1 MIRHPLQ
8 QSPIVS
14 HFPALRGSKLCR
26 TPSPGREQKKGT
38 VYSGPT
44 PQPKQSSGP
53 AAPASSASTVYGGS
67 APKAA
72 GTVYNGMGAGG
83 TVYDNQPASGTVY
96 NPRQNAA
103 AGPAQPGANAAP
115 SKAGSVF
122 FIIAG
127 FSAINTVLIL
137 AGAPF
142 VMAIGLAVTRIRAE
156 GEMGAVLAINAA
168 AIGIFVALGFFASKG
183 SKAAFLIGL
192 LLYAGDTALLLLS
205 GNPALHIV
213 SIIFHGIF
221 LFSIFKGFR
230 QLN

>member
-1 MIRHPLQ
+1 MSDTIT
-8 QSPIVS
+8 
-14 HFPALRGSKLCR
+14 G
-26 TPSPGREQKKGT
+26 PGAKKGT

-53 AAPASSASTVYGGS
+53 SAPASSASTVYGGS

-142 VMAIGLAVTRIRAE
+142 VMAIGLAATIRVQ
-156 GEMGAVLAINAA
+156 GDMGTVLAINAV
-168 AIGIFVALGFFASKG
+168 AIGTFVALGFFASKG

-213 SIIFHGIF
+213 SIIVHGIF

>member
-1 MIRHPLQ
+1 M
-8 QSPIVS
+8 SDTT
-14 HFPALRGSKLCR
+14 FG
-26 TPSPGREQKKGT
+26 PGAKKET
-38 VYSGPT
+38 VYSGPS

-53 AAPASSASTVYGGS
+53 SASASASSGGSTVYGGT

-72 GTVYNGMGAGG
+72 GTVYNGSGAGSM
-83 TVYDNQPASGTVY
+83 VYDNQPASGTVY
-96 NPRQNAA
+96 NPRQGAA
-103 AGPAQPGANAAP
+103 AHPAQPGANATP

-137 AGAPF
+137 ASAPF
-142 VMAIGLAVTRIRAE
+142 VMAIGLAVTRIHAE
-156 GEMGAVLAINAA
+156 GEMGAVLAINAV
-168 AIGIFVALGFFASKG
+168 AIGIFVALGFFASRG

-192 LLYAGDTALLLLS
+192 LLYAGDTALLLLT

-221 LFSIFKGFR
+221 LFSIFKGLR
-230 QLN
+230 QVS

>member
-1 MIRHPLQ
+1 MSNTIT
-8 QSPIVS
+8 
-14 HFPALRGSKLCR
+14 G
-26 TPSPGREQKKGT
+26 PGAKKET
-38 VYSGPT
+38 VYSGPS
-44 PQPKQSSGP
+44 PQPRQSSG
-53 AAPASSASTVYGGS
+53 ASATPSSGSTVYGGP

-72 GTVYNGMGAGG
+72 GGTVYNGLGAGG
-83 TVYDNQPASGTVY
+83 TVYGNQQAAGTVY
-96 NPRQNAA
+96 SAARQGAA
-103 AGPAQPGANAAP
+103 AGPAQAGANAGS

-127 FSAINTVLIL
+127 FSTINAVLTL

-156 GEMGAVLAINAA
+156 GQMGAVLATNAV
-168 AIGIFVALGFFASKG
+168 AIGIFVALGFFASRG

-205 GNPALHIV
+205 ENPALHVV
-213 SIIFHGIF
+213 SIIVHGIF

-230 QLN
+230 QLS